1 MICLTQNGLS
11 LNGKSELI
19 FFTLYLGVVSHTYT
33 EAGLELKSLYCLVK
47 RDSL

>member
-19 FFTLYLGVVSHTYT
+19 FFTLYLGVVSHTCT